1 MVMEVFTIIVIA
13 VGLAMDAFAVSVA
26 AGAAERKLHI
36 RHAMRMAIFFG
47 AFQAVMPLIG
57 WLAGEGFKDSIA
69 AYDHWI
75 AFWLLALVGGKMIF
89 ESFKLKGDKD
99 NAVDP
104 TSVLVVLTLA
114 VATSIDALAVGITL
128 SLVTDSI
135 LFAVVMIGIITFVLS
150 LAGIRIGMKV
160 GHFFENKIEIFGGVI
175 LLLIGIKILA
185 EHLIAG
191 K

>member
-1 MVMEVFTIIVIA
+1 MMEVFTIIVIA

-26 AGAAERKLHI
+26 AGAAEKKLHI

-47 AFQAVMPLIG
+47 AFQAIMPLIG
-57 WLAGEGFKDSIA
+57 WFAGESFKDSIA

-75 AFWLLALVGGKMIF
+75 AFGLLTLVGGKMIY
-89 ESFKLKGDKD
+89 ESFKLKGDD
-99 NAVDP
+99 EDTPDP
-104 TSVLVVLTLA
+104 SSIIVVLTLA
-114 VATSIDALAVGITL
+114 VATSIDALAVGVTL

-135 LFAVVMIGIITFVLS
+135 LFAVLIIGIITFVLS

-160 GHFFENKIEIFGGVI
+160 GHFFENKIEIFGGII
-175 LLLIGIKILA
+175 LLLIGVKILI
-185 EHLIAG
+185 EHLVAS

>member
-1 MVMEVFTIIVIA
+1 MEVFTIIVIA

-69 AYDHWI
+69 AYDHWV
-75 AFWLLALVGGKMIF
+75 AFGLLALVGGKMIF
-89 ESFKLKGDKD
+89 ESFKLKDDKD
-99 NAVDP
+99 SAVDP
-104 TSVLVVLTLA
+104 TKVLVVLTLA
-114 VATSIDALAVGITL
+114 VATSIDALAVGVTL

-135 LFAVVMIGIITFVLS
+135 LFAVVTIGVITFVLS

-175 LLLIGIKILA
+175 LLLIGIKILL

>member
-1 MVMEVFTIIVIA
+1 MEVFTIIVIA

-36 RHAMRMAIFFG
+36 RHAMRMAVFFG
-47 AFQAVMPLIG
+47 AFQAIMPLIG
-57 WLAGEGFKDSIA
+57 WLAGERFKDSIA
-69 AYDHWI
+69 AYDHWV
-75 AFWLLALVGGKMIF
+75 AFGLLALVGGKMIF
-89 ESFKLKGDKD
+89 ESFKLKKAKD
-99 NAVDP
+99 PAVDP
-104 TSVLVVLTLA
+104 SSILVVLTLA
-114 VATSIDALAVGITL
+114 VATSIDALAVGVTL

-135 LFAVVMIGIITFVLS
+135 LFAVLMIGIITFALS

-160 GHFFENKIEIFGGVI
+160 GHFFENKIEIFGGII
-175 LLLIGIKILA
+175 LLLIGIKILL

>member
-1 MVMEVFTIIVIA
+1 MEVFTIILIA
-13 VGLAMDAFAVSVA
+13 VGLAMDTFAVSVA

-36 RHAMRMAIFFG
+36 RHAMRMAVFFG

-57 WLAGEGFKDSIA
+57 WFAGEGFKDSIA

-75 AFWLLALVGGKMIF
+75 AFGLLALVGGKMIL
-89 ESFKLKGDKD
+89 ESFKLKDDKD
-99 NAVDP
+99 KPVDP

-114 VATSIDALAVGITL
+114 VATSIDALAVGVTL

-135 LFAVVMIGIITFVLS
+135 LFAVLMIGVITFVLS

-175 LLLIGIKILA
+175 LLLIGIKILV